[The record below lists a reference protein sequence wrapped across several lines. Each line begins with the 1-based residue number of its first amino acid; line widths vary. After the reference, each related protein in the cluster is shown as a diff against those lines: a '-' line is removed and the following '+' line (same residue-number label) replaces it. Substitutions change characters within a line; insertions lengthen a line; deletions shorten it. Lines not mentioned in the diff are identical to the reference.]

1 MKLAFI
7 GFGEAGYGL
16 TKGLRQGGLR
26 EEIYFFD
33 KLWDTPPYGDV
44 IMKRAAETG
53 AVSLKSLEELM
64 TVSDIVISC
73 VTTSVAISV
82 AESSAPFLSEKH
94 LYVDVNA
101 ASPMVKEQVSDIV
114 EKTGASFVDA
124 AMMGAIPVFLHRVPI
139 LASGNGAALFKECM
153 EPFEMRI
160 TRIGGKPGQASAIKM
175 FRSIFMK
182 GLVALLLETLNATHR
197 YDVDDTVLESLAETM
212 EKSSFLETVRLLVTR
227 GVVHAERRAHEMEEV
242 IKTLEGIDVLP
253 TMSQATKEKL
263 SWCSSLGLKEH
274 FGGETPKTLTE
285 VLNAIEEKLERGN
298 EVP

>member
-16 TKGLRQGGLR
+16 TKGLRQAGLR

-53 AVSLKSLEELM
+53 AVLLKSVEELM
-64 TVSDIVISC
+64 TISDIVISC
-73 VTTSVAISV
+73 VTTSFAISV
-82 AESSAPFLSEKH
+82 AESTEPLLSKKH

-101 ASPMVKEQVSDIV
+101 ASPMVKERISDIV
-114 EKTGASFVDA
+114 TRTGAAFVDA

-160 TRIGGKPGQASAIKM
+160 TRIGDKPGQASAIKM

>member
-16 TKGLRQGGLR
+16 TKGLRQAGLR
-26 EEIYFFD
+26 EEAYFFD

-53 AVSLKSLEELM
+53 AVLLKSVEELM

-73 VTTSVAISV
+73 VTTSFAISV
-82 AESSAPFLSEKH
+82 AESSAPLLSKKH

-101 ASPMVKEQVSDIV
+101 ASPMVKERISDIV
-114 EKTGASFVDA
+114 EKTGAAFVDV
-124 AMMGAIPVFLHRVPI
+124 AMMGAVPVFLHRVPI

-160 TRIGGKPGQASAIKM
+160 TRIGDKPGQASAIKM

-212 EKSSFLETVRLLVTR
+212 EKSSFLDTVRLLVTR

-263 SWCSSLGLKEH
+263 SWCSSLGLKEY
-274 FGGETPKTLTE
+274 FGGETPQTLTE
-285 VLNAIEEKLERGN
+285 VLNAIEEKLAI
-298 EVP
+298 

>member
-16 TKGLRQGGLR
+16 TKGLRQAGLR

-53 AVSLKSLEELM
+53 AVLLKSVEELM

-73 VTTSVAISV
+73 VTTSFAISV
-82 AESSAPFLSEKH
+82 AESLAPLLSKKH

-101 ASPMVKEQVSDIV
+101 ASPMVKERISDIV
-114 EKTGASFVDA
+114 ERTGAAFVDV
-124 AMMGAIPVFLHRVPI
+124 AMMGAVPVFLHRVPI
-139 LASGNGAALFKECM
+139 LASGNGATLFKECM

-160 TRIGGKPGQASAIKM
+160 TCIGDKPGQASAIKM

-212 EKSSFLETVRLLVTR
+212 EKSSFLETVRVLVTR

-263 SWCSSLGLKEH
+263 SWCSSLGLKEY

-285 VLNAIEEKLERGN
+285 VLNAIEEKLAI
-298 EVP
+298 

>member
-16 TKGLRQGGLR
+16 TKGLRQAGLR

-53 AVSLKSLEELM
+53 AVLLKSIEELM

-73 VTTSVAISV
+73 VTTSFAISV
-82 AESSAPFLSEKH
+82 AESTAPLLSKKH

-101 ASPMVKEQVSDIV
+101 ASPMVKERISDIV
-114 EKTGASFVDA
+114 ARTGAAFVDA
-124 AMMGAIPVFLHRVPI
+124 AMMGAVPVFLHRVPI

-160 TRIGGKPGQASAIKM
+160 TCIGDKPGQASAIKM

-263 SWCSSLGLKEH
+263 SWCSSLGLKEY

-285 VLNAIEEKLERGN
+285 VLNAIEEKLAI
-298 EVP
+298 